1 MLFMKKLI
9 SIILGFIL
17 LHACHTE
24 ENYTI
29 VPTVIPLQIPS
40 NFPEIEYNLEN
51 NPLTEEGVALGKKL
65 FYEGRLASDG
75 IISCGFCHEQASAF
89 THHGHTISHGIDGNF
104 GFRNAQ
110 PIQNLAFFSEFT
122 WDGAA
127 IHLDLQPIIPIT
139 SDFEMGETI
148 PSVIQKL
155 NSYPEYRILFKNA
168 FEDAEATPERLLKAL
183 SQFMVTMISGNA
195 KYDKVIRKEGNVNFT
210 NLENMGFVIFKNK
223 CASCHSGALFTDKS
237 YRNNGIP
244 FNKKFPEEEGR
255 KRVSGFEDDFYKFR
269 VPSLRNTEMT
279 FPYMHDG
286 RFGTLEDVLDFYTD
300 GMSEN
305 GGKIDPLLTK
315 QDGSLGIDLSQEDKI
330 ALIAFLKTLTDNTF
344 LNDKRFAEF

>member
-1 MLFMKKLI
+1 MKNLFLI
-9 SIILGFIL
+9 SLGFL
-17 LHACHTE
+17 LLFSCTKE
-24 ENYTI
+24 EEEYVKI
-29 VPTVIPLQIPS
+29 PTNINLKIPS
-40 NFPEIEYNLEN
+40 NFPDIVYDLSK

-89 THHGHTISHGIDGNF
+89 THHGHTTSHGVDGKT

-139 SDFEMGETI
+139 SDFEMNETI
-148 PSVIQKL
+148 PSVISKL
-155 NSYPEYRILFKNA
+155 SSYKEYDILFSNA
-168 FEDAEATPERLLKAL
+168 FGDAEVTSERLLKAL
-183 SQFMVTMISGNA
+183 SQFMVTMISGDS
-195 KYDKVIRKEGNVNFT
+195 KYDKVVRKEENEAFT
-210 NLENMGFVIFKNK
+210 VKEEKGFQIFNNT

-244 FNKKFPEEEGR
+244 VNPRFPEEEGR
-255 KRVSGFEDDFYKFR
+255 KRVSGFAEDFYKFR
-269 VPSLRNTEMT
+269 VPSLRNTEMS

-286 RFGTLEDVLDFYTD
+286 RFGTLEDVLNFYTD
-300 GMSEN
+300 GMVEN
-305 GGKIDPLLTK
+305 GSEVDPILRK
-315 QDGSLGIDLSQEDKI
+315 ANGNLGIDLTQEDKENV
-330 ALIAFLKTLTDNTF
+330 IAFLKTLTDNTF
-344 LNDKRFAEF
+344 LNDERFAEF